1 LEYYCKDSGT
11 LTMTDKTFTDTVT
24 SLIKEFVY
32 SNINLSVP
40 AIVVNVDDYSTN
52 QMIDVQP
59 LINYFDEDGEAVEF
73 PVIYNVIV
81 CLQEAGGALF
91 SLPVKAGDR
100 VKLDFSKEGL
110 DSYLL
115 SAGTSPITPLD
126 KRKFAVTD
134 CFATLG
140 CPTVSSNLRP
150 NPTEVE
156 IKFAG
161 SSWKMKPTGS
171 VVLDVAKDYIVN
183 APNGNIQLNSPS
195 ILQNSIEVGETH
207 YHEQAN
213 DSDGNTQE
221 DTEHVFR

>member
-1 LEYYCKDSGT
+1 
-11 LTMTDKTFTDTVT
+11 MTDKTFTDTVT

-40 AIVVNVDDYSTN
+40 AAVVNINDYSTN

-73 PVIYNVIV
+73 PVIYSVTV

-91 SLPVKAGDR
+91 SLPVKVGNR

-115 SAGTSPITPLD
+115 SAGTSPVTPLD
-126 KRKFAVTD
+126 KRKFAITD

-140 CPTVSSNLRP
+140 CPTVSSNLHP
-150 NPTEVE
+150 NPTDVE

-161 SSWKMKPTGS
+161 SSIRMKPNG
-171 VVLDVAKDYIVN
+171 DVEENVAGNRKIIVEGDYQIESSTLTHNGVN
-183 APNGNIQLNSPS
+183 IS
-195 ILQNSIEVGETH
+195 ETH
-207 YHEQAN
+207 VHEQGS
-213 DSDGNTQE
+213 DSDSNTQV
-221 DTEHVFR
+221 DTEVPK

>member
-1 LEYYCKDSGT
+1 
-11 LTMTDKTFTDTVT
+11 MTDRTFTDTV
-24 SLIKEFVY
+24 SALVKEFVY

-40 AIVVNVDDYSTN
+40 ARVVSVKDYSTN

-73 PVIYNVIV
+73 PVIYSVIV

-91 SLPVKAGDR
+91 SLPVKVGDR

-115 SAGTSPITPLD
+115 SAGTSPVTPLD
-126 KRKFAVTD
+126 KRKFAITD

-140 CPTVSSNLRP
+140 CPTVSSNLHP
-150 NPTEVE
+150 NPTDVE

-161 SSWKMKPTGS
+161 SSIKMKPNG
-171 VVLDVAKDYIVN
+171 DVEEYVAGNRKIIVEGDYQIESSTLTHNGVN
-183 APNGNIQLNSPS
+183 IS
-195 ILQNSIEVGETH
+195 ETH
-207 YHEQAN
+207 VHEQGS
-213 DSDGNTQE
+213 DSDSNTQV
-221 DTEHVFR
+221 DTEVPK